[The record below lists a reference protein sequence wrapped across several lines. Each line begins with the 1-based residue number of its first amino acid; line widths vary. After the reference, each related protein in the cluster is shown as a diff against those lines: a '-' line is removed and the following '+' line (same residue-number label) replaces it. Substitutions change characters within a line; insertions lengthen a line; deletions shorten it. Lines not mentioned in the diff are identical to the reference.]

1 MRTSALFL
9 IIALASCAQIPER
22 GFVVVDTWGTI
33 VLKTEDED
41 EAWRLAEKLTLMG
54 RVLASKPQYFV
65 LKGSD
70 SPSPETP
77 PEDGRVP
84 RPY

>member
-1 MRTSALFL
+1 MRISTIFL
-9 IIALASCAQIPER
+9 VLTLASCTRVPER

-33 VLKTEDED
+33 VLRTEDKD

-65 LKGSD
+65 LKGSNR
-70 SPSPETP
+70 PSLGKHPEGG
-77 PEDGRVP
+77 PEP